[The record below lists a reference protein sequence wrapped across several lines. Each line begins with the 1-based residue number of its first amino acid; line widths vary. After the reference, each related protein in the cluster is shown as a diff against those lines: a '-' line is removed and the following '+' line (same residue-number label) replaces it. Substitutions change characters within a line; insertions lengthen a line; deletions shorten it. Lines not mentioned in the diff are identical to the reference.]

1 MRKTILFFV
10 GAVILALWPGVGLA
24 QAPSAGGLES
34 LKPLPDSAWDYAK
47 ARHLLFRAGFG
58 GSPAEVDKLHAMGLH
73 KAVDHLVNFHGQKD
87 VDIALPTELVKELDL
102 KALAKLD
109 PKERQ
114 KIVQQARKNDFQY
127 LQEVRQWWI
136 KRMIDSPRPLEE
148 KMVLFWHSI
157 MASEY
162 RTVRNSKAMF
172 AQNKLFRDH
181 AAATYAKLLHG
192 VPRDPAMLRY
202 LDNNKN
208 VKGKPNENLAREI
221 LELFSMG
228 ESQGYTEK
236 DIKEAARALTGYN
249 YNPQKGQRE
258 IGSWEFVFN
267 ENNHDKAPKTIFGK
281 TGNWNGDTL
290 VDLIL
295 EQPATSKFIA
305 KRLFTYFV
313 QEELEGPVIEQLA
326 KVLKDSNYQLGPVL
340 QTLFS
345 SEYFYSPRVMGNL
358 IKSPVQLVV
367 GTLRTLG
374 IREANPAQV
383 AVAVK
388 AMGQELFEPP
398 NVKGWDGGKEWINS
412 ATLFS
417 RQNFAVLMISRA
429 FEGLPKIQPK
439 IQPRKDPPLGA
450 VARLDLIDFLQN
462 KKLETPEAV
471 VDYFTGALFLAPL
484 ADAKRSELVGFL
496 GQLPPAAQWGNQRA
510 EISRRVGSLLILMM
524 SMPEYQLT

>member
-1 MRKTILFFV
+1 MRK
-10 GAVILALWPGVGLA
+10 AVLLLLGGIVLAFQAGICSA
-24 QAPSAGGLES
+24 QES
-34 LKPLPDSAWDYAK
+34 LRPLADSAWDYAK

-58 GSPAEVDKLHAMGLH
+58 GSPAEVEKLQAMGLA
-73 KAVDHLVNFHGQKD
+73 KAVEYLVDFQGQAD
-87 VDIALPTELVKELDL
+87 VQIALPTGQVQQLDP

-114 KIVQQARKNDFQY
+114 KIAQQNRRNDFQY
-127 LQEVRQWWI
+127 MQDIREWWV
-136 KRMIDSPRPLEE
+136 KRMVNSPRPLEE

-157 MASEY
+157 LASDY
-162 RTVRNSKAMF
+162 RTVRNAQAMLG
-172 AQNKLFRDH
+172 QNQLFREH
-181 AAATYAKLLHG
+181 AAGNYGKLLHG

-221 LELFSMG
+221 MELFSMG
-228 ESQGYTEK
+228 EGQGYTEK

-249 YNPQKGQRE
+249 YNPKT
-258 IGSWEFVFN
+258 WEFIFN
-267 ENNHDKAPKTIFGK
+267 DKAHDKDPKTIFGK

-295 EQPATSKFIA
+295 EQPATSKFVA

-313 QEELEGPVIEQLA
+313 QDEPDEAAIEQMA
-326 KVLKDSNYQLGPVL
+326 KVLKDSNYALGPTL
-340 QTLFS
+340 KTLFM
-345 SEYFYSPRVMGNL
+345 SEYFYSPKAMGNL

-374 IREANPAQV
+374 IREANPSQV

-398 NVKGWDGGKEWINS
+398 NVKGWDGGKEWVNS
-412 ATLFS
+412 ATLFA
-417 RQNFAVLMISRA
+417 RQNFAVLMVSRA
-429 FEGLPKIQPK
+429 FEGLPKGQPK
-439 IQPRKDPPLGA
+439 IQPGRKDPPLGA
-450 VARLDLIDFLQN
+450 VARVDLVTLLQN
-462 KKLETPEAV
+462 QKLETPEAV
-471 VDYFTGALFLAPL
+471 VDYFIRAMFLAPVSES
-484 ADAKRSELVGFL
+484 KRAELVGFL
-496 GQLPPAAQWGNQRA
+496 GQLPPAAQWGQQRN

-524 SMPEYQLT
+524 SMPEYQLA